1 MSGFAFSLEV
11 VREHSDE
18 VLFLADASASEW
30 ARILDYGHPR
40 DFAEGEQLVREGET
54 DRALYFV
61 TEGSIRMMGGGVFK
75 TIDAPSVIGE
85 IAFLDGRPRSAGLW
99 GASDGQIVRFS
110 REDYETLSAQDPEL
124 GRRIALDL
132 GRVAALR
139 LRMSEQPAR
148 NT

>member
-30 ARILDYGHPR
+30 ARILGYGHPR
-40 DFAEGEQLVREGET
+40 DFGEGEQLVREGET